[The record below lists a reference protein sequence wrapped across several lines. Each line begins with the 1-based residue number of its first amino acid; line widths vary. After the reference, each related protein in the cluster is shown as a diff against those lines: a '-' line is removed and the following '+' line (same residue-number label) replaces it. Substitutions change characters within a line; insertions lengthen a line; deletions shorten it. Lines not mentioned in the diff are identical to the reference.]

1 MRTRFVVPTLLAA
14 LLAAAAPLFAF
25 DRGEVL
31 LENRTQQAKQTV
43 TDTFD
48 LWQYSGGSYAVAI
61 GSPLI
66 EKPVPYTGAG
76 HFLIPQANQIIFHN
90 NQTVSVWDGV
100 ILRFTDTAKGY
111 TDIFHDTTEL
121 TEFAPMRSGNFL
133 VAERWNDL
141 THGASLIE
149 FNFKGMVRSYRFP
162 DVIDSAHKRALGARH
177 IELLA
182 DNCTLL
188 YTLGDD
194 DANGN
199 RVRRMNLCTGL
210 PQTDFATLPAGQYAG
225 SIRQLQNGNV
235 LVADGSAVLQFSSEG
250 SLLRSYQLP
259 GVTSLA
265 LSDDG
270 RTFWAA
276 AVDHEQATLMH
287 FNPAVADGAAV
298 SVSLGNPGSQSSVVP
313 LEVSDLVVVD
323 EWRASAIPANGRVRA
338 ARH

>member
-1 MRTRFVVPTLLAA
+1 
-14 LLAAAAPLFAF
+14 
-25 DRGEVL
+25 
-31 LENRTQQAKQTV
+31 
-43 TDTFD
+43 
-48 LWQYSGGSYAVAI
+48 
-61 GSPLI
+61 
-66 EKPVPYTGAG
+66 
-76 HFLIPQANQIIFHN
+76 
-90 NQTVSVWDGV
+90 
-100 ILRFTDTAKGY
+100 
-111 TDIFHDTTEL
+111 
-121 TEFAPMRSGNFL
+121 MRSGNFL

-141 THGASLIE
+141 AHGAGLIE
-149 FNFKGMVRSYRFP
+149 FNFKGTVRSYRFP
-162 DVIDSAHKRALGARH
+162 DVIDSANQRALGARH

-182 DNCTLL
+182 DDCTLL

-199 RVRRMNLCTGL
+199 RVRRMNICTGL

-225 SIRQLQNGNV
+225 AIRQLAGGNV
-235 LVADGSAVLQFSSEG
+235 LVADGTAVLQFSSEG

-265 LSDDG
+265 LSVDG

-287 FNPAVADGAAV
+287 FNPAVVDGAAV

-323 EWRASAIPANGRVRA
+323 EWRASAIPLNGRVRS